1 MSNDHILHTRFTNHI
16 TSPHDST
23 RYHPITQSPQP
34 THSPTRTTHRLLLIH
49 ELYTLLPALSP
60 NHSQE
65 YYTHTHTSP
74 HTSLPTINRNA
85 QTMHYSPLLNPIN
98 ATPNAASNNKS
109 KKERN
114 RRRRITHTPPL
125 AKQTSGITDLAPSYM
140 YTHSAPLR
148 PSNLRRPLCGKTN
161 AGSLLMC
168 KERERDEPRR
178 FVRREREERK
188 GEERKDVVWK
198 ERHEKGEEETEGEA
212 GLATQAQRIDDT
224 NRTAITHPL
233 TAPTYTPRRPH
244 AQAKKKRIYKEPLR
258 TQFPPLTPTAT
269 YSSTPAST
277 AHTKYPPTTPAAPS
291 PAPHAR
297 VTSSHRTRSPSPR
310 AQTPSPHPRTHS
322 AASDE
327 T

>member
-140 YTHSAPLR
+140 YTHSATLR

-244 AQAKKKRIYKEPLR
+244 AQAKKKKDIQRTPPHPVPTPHANGHLLFNPCIHCPYKISANNPCCSIPCS
-258 TQFPPLTPTAT
+258 TCPGNFF
-269 YSSTPAST
+269 SSNTLPIASSPN
-277 AHTKYPPTTPAAPS
+277 AFSPPTYALC
-291 PAPHAR
+291 R
-297 VTSSHRTRSPSPR
+297 LR
-310 AQTPSPHPRTHS
+310 
-322 AASDE
+322 
-327 T
+327 